1 MSEKKEQ
8 LPLDAKLLSLAIIE
22 LNISRRNVAIYPDN
36 HPSIKASIDKA
47 FSHLKELFELRHQIT
62 LAIAKDTLIIDEY
75 ALDKQNPVYAE
86 FAISLSKI
94 GIASLTFIAGT
105 TEEEISKFH
114 RIITTDPD
122 VIQEKGGL
130 EQLISDVGINHIKV
144 GLIDYSAFHFVEGK
158 KEVSKEKLDL
168 WENYIF
174 GFMEGTLL
182 TESDGE
188 AVRGIPPEIL
198 SEIVNK
204 SMSGSEDAKT
214 YENVITTYLH
224 KSSEDTRL
232 KKGALGNVMTFI
244 EGLNPNLKKQFLSG
258 TFRTLSVDPKE
269 TKKIAEGMSS
279 EKLMQ
284 VLKEVNERDEIIPET
299 LSNLLEKFSKVR
311 VKPLTIDTRHIAT
324 GGSVIDDI
332 QLSPEAVKLFEEESR
347 FADYVTA
354 SYKEELE
361 NIMDAEF
368 NKVDETV
375 KNQIEEAFEES
386 IDRFLAELLIELL
399 ETNMLA
405 GEEIQKSEQ
414 KFLDYINLFL
424 QTGQFSE
431 LTLISDK
438 MTEFHEHNLH
448 DNLATTIIDNMKSDE
463 FITDLM
469 ASYRF
474 WGRKNRE
481 EVIEFSKRLKEVLIA
496 PLLDA
501 VIEEQNTFLRS
512 FYLSILSGFG
522 EFVVPYA
529 QKRLTDERW
538 YVKRNMLHLL
548 RETGNKTVLKHIK
561 PYCESKDMRL
571 SMEAMKA
578 FLYFDS
584 PDGNRF
590 IKEHLQSKK
599 IEIRDQVVNMIGTF
613 KVARLVPDLIK
624 LLIKKDALGGDFH
637 IKIPIVNALGEIG
650 DARALRYL
658 LDICKSKSMLYKG
671 SLDRLKVAIY
681 KSLAKYPLQDIQPLV
696 DEGLKSKNE
705 EIMETC
711 SILLDRIKQ
720 NG

>member
-8 LPLDAKLLSLAIIE
+8 LPLDAKLLSLAVIE

-36 HPSIKASIDKA
+36 HPSIKASIEKA
-47 FSHLKELFELRHQIT
+47 FKHLQELFEMRNQIT
-62 LAIAKDTLIIDEY
+62 LAIAKDTLIIDEFS
-75 ALDKQNPVYAE
+75 LDKQNPVYTE
-86 FAISLSKI
+86 FATSLYKM

-105 TEEEISKFH
+105 TEEDISKFH
-114 RIITTDPD
+114 RIITTNPD
-122 VIQEKGGL
+122 VIKEKGGV
-130 EQLISDVGINHIKV
+130 EQIISDMGINHIRV

-158 KEVSKEKLDL
+158 REVAKEKMDL

-174 GFMEGTLL
+174 GLKEGTLL

-188 AVRGIPPEIL
+188 AIRGIPPEIL
-198 SEIVNK
+198 SGIVNK
-204 SMSGSEDAKT
+204 SMSGNEETNT

-258 TFRTLSVDPKE
+258 TFKTLSADPAE
-269 TKKIAEGMSS
+269 TRKLAEGMSS

-299 LSNLLEKFSKVR
+299 LSNLLEKFSKVKM
-311 VKPLTIDTRHIAT
+311 KPITIDTRHIAT
-324 GGSVIDDI
+324 GESVIDDI

-347 FADYVTA
+347 SAGYVTE
-354 SYKEELE
+354 SYKAELE

-368 NKVDETV
+368 DKVDEAITSKV
-375 KNQIEEAFEES
+375 EEEFEES

-399 ETNMLA
+399 ETKMLSD
-405 GEEIQKSEQ
+405 EEIKKSEE

-424 QTGQFSE
+424 QTGQFNE
-431 LTLISDK
+431 LTFIHDK
-438 MTEFHEHNLH
+438 MADFREHKIYDELS
-448 DNLATTIIDNMKSDE
+448 TTIIDFMISDE
-463 FITDLM
+463 FVTDLM

-481 EVIEFSKRLKEVLIA
+481 EVIEFSKRLKEILIT

-501 VIEEQNTFLRS
+501 VVEEQNTFLRS
-512 FYLSILSGFG
+512 FYLSIISGFG

-529 QKRLTDERW
+529 KKRLSDERW
-538 YVKRNMLHLL
+538 YVKRNMLHLI
-548 RETGNKTVLKHIK
+548 RESGNKTVLKIIK
-561 PYCESKDMRL
+561 PYCENKDIRL
-571 SMEAMKA
+571 AMEAMKA

-590 IKEHLQSKK
+590 IKQHLQSNK
-599 IEIRDQVVNMIGTF
+599 IEIRDQIVNMIGTF
-613 KVARLVPDLIK
+613 KVVRLVPDLIK
-624 LLIKKDALGGDFH
+624 ILIKKDALGGDFH
-637 IKIPIVNALGEIG
+637 VKIPIVKALGEIG
-650 DARALRYL
+650 DKRTLSYL
-658 LDICKSKSMLYKG
+658 HDICKSKSMLYKG
-671 SLDRLKVAIY
+671 SLDKLKVAIY
-681 KSLAKYPLQDIQPLV
+681 KSLIKYPLSDIKPLV
-696 DEGLKSKNE
+696 EEGIRSKNE